1 MCDDYVKGNYSVFVD
16 AEELCSCQNLPLA
29 IGLYFAAFY
38 VLNLSFPQNSR
49 RTLLF
54 LQKYALQLNDTT
66 RDKAHVRAS
75 QVCTSLMEKLQK
87 SKHQKKKQ
95 RSRPTA
101 TAPASEDSDHS
112 ASETTPSDCSVRDFM
127 ETDDVE
133 PSETDPDVVSETEGG
148 DMSTAKGSSKSKL
161 NFPQKLAEIPSKT
174 EAGKKST
181 AKGSSKSKLNFP
193 LKSEIPSK
201 NQAGKKSTVKGSSK
215 SKLQLVSK
223 SVEISSEIAARV
235 QKADKDERMTCDVPR
250 KKRKVHAP
258 RKYDM

>member
-1 MCDDYVKGNYSVFVD
+1 VCDDYVKGNYSVFVD

-49 RTLLF
+49 RTLVF

-101 TAPASEDSDHS
+101 TAPSTVPASEDSDHS
-112 ASETTPSDCSVRDFM
+112 ASETMPSDYSVRDFM
-127 ETDDVE
+127 ETDNVE

-148 DMSTAKGSSKSKL
+148 NMSTAKGSSKSKL

-174 EAGKKST
+174 A
-181 AKGSSKSKLNFP
+181 AC
-193 LKSEIPSK
+193 
-201 NQAGKKSTVKGSSK
+201 KKSTVKGSSE

-223 SVEISSEIAARV
+223 SVEISSEIAAQV
-235 QKADKDERMTCDVPR
+235 QKADKDERMTCDVPG
-250 KKRKVHAP
+250 KKRKIHP
-258 RKYDM
+258 HGSMTCDMLSSEPIIQKILCLFI